1 MAFACAHQ
9 PLELPAALAAELA
22 AAYGEPARVYHDT
35 SHVAEVLAWF
45 DRVFEDVGWRDPASV
60 YVAIVFHDAICV
72 PGAKDNELRS
82 AEWLRRSALPCDL
95 PRAAELVE
103 LTARHGHELANVGAD
118 AALFLD
124 CDMAI
129 LGAAPAAFDAY
140 DAAIAREYHA
150 IPADAFRAGR
160 RAFLAGVLALP
171 RIFLSDYFHE
181 MLDGAARN
189 NLRRA
194 LASHVAP

>member
-22 AAYGEPARVYHDT
+22 AAYAEPARVYHDA
-35 SHVAEVLAWF
+35 SHIAEVLAWF

-60 YVAIVFHDAICV
+60 YVAIVFHDAIYV

-82 AEWLRRSALPCDL
+82 AAWLRESSLPCDL
-95 PRAAELVE
+95 SRAAALVE
-103 LTARHGHELANVGAD
+103 LTARHGQLAQVD
-118 AALFLD
+118 DEAALFLD

-150 IPADAFRAGR
+150 VPADAFRAGR
-160 RAFLAGVLALP
+160 RAFLQGVLAPP
-171 RIFLSDYFHE
+171 RIFLSDYFHAK
-181 MLDGAARN
+181 LDQQARA
-189 NLRRA
+189 NLARA
-194 LASHVAP
+194 ISA